1 MERLVNHLQQV
12 ATHHDLAQLHQW
24 LCTYMVYVQSGT
36 PPTAEITPYDPR
48 APLLYGLR
56 WKGLH
61 LLVPDR
67 MLQAVPARPL
77 ALLAVRGYLE
87 AQARRRLT
95 IRSILL
101 TLLIVFTIP
110 PMLFHL
116 APPTHGKAYHWL
128 LHLLVVVPIERVWA
142 WQRKIARRIDREV
155 LKSIGE
161 TDVFLQALITVIKAD
176 IQIRGVERSVVEM
189 VGRLNSL
196 RKENGYPEVTRW
208 MNYCLRLLRKT
219 MNRSNLLLPPSTRAS
234 SCADIPLMSIIR

>member
-1 MERLVNHLQQV
+1 
-12 ATHHDLAQLHQW
+12 
-24 LCTYMVYVQSGT
+24 
-36 PPTAEITPYDPR
+36 
-48 APLLYGLR
+48 
-56 WKGLH
+56 
-61 LLVPDR
+61 
-67 MLQAVPARPL
+67 
-77 ALLAVRGYLE
+77 
-87 AQARRRLT
+87 
-95 IRSILL
+95 
-101 TLLIVFTIP
+101 
-110 PMLFHL
+110 MLFHL